1 MTITEFREIVFSNYR
16 QAGRKFPWRG
26 VKISPGDVSPGDL
39 SPWGVMVSEFM
50 LQQTQTE
57 RVIPY
62 WEEWMRL
69 WPRPRDLAKASL
81 EEALRAWSG
90 LGYNRRCCYLKNSA
104 AIIAE
109 EHKDRVPDTPGALR
123 LLPGIGPYI
132 AGAIACFA
140 YNHPSVFIET
150 NIRSTIIHCFFPD
163 RNDVKDSEIFPI
175 LEKSLYK
182 KDPRTWYYALMDY
195 GASLKK
201 LTENPSRRS
210 AHYIRQSPFIGSFR
224 QARGKV
230 IRTLVSMGPSKAE
243 EIEMACELSREKLY
257 RVLERLEKESL
268 VAEEKG
274 IYRIK
279 N

>member
-1 MTITEFREIVFSNYR
+1 MKITEFREMILSSYR

-26 VKISPGDVSPGDL
+26 AD
-39 SPWGVMVSEFM
+39 PWGVMVSEFM

-57 RVIPY
+57 RAVRY

-69 WPRPRDLAKASL
+69 WPQPQALAKASM
-81 EEALRAWSG
+81 EEALRHWSG
-90 LGYNRRCCYLKNSA
+90 LGYNRRCYNLKNSA
-104 AIIAE
+104 AIIVTDYNG
-109 EHKDRVPDTPGALR
+109 KVPESPQALR

-140 YNHPSVFIET
+140 YNYPAVFIET

-163 RNDVKDSEIFPI
+163 RDDVRDTEIFPI
-175 LEKSLYK
+175 LEKVLYK

-201 LTENPSRRS
+201 LTENPGRRS

-230 IRTLVSMGPSKAE
+230 LRALVSMGSSNAE
-243 EIEMACELSREKLY
+243 ELGIVCELEGEKLY
-257 RVLERLEKESL
+257 RVLDRLEKESL
-268 VAEEKG
+268 VAENSG

-279 N
+279 EI